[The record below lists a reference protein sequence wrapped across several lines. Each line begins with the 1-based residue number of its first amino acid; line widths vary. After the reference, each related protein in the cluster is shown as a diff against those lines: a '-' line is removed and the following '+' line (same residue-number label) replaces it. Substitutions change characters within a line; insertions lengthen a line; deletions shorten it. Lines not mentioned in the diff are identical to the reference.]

1 MGFPVFAR
9 RSVFFVQVE
18 WGACALS
25 DCFFADDKPD
35 LFVGKITLA
44 RDSRLVALVRATILR
59 LSHSMSAPSSGPYSV
74 PSKSL
79 PGNMVYPSTQG
90 GQSNLSHGGAS
101 LIRSPLSCR
110 EQPLQTPSTT
120 MIGSM
125 SLDHSGKLHRVLR
138 ETISLIQSR
147 RCQLCISNDEAFSC
161 VKYLDG

>member
-1 MGFPVFAR
+1 MKIDIPLRRMPLVERACLPNRIKSFVFYACTAMTFLKEVSVASPAASHSLESLVGFPVFAR

-25 DCFFADDKPD
+25 IFFFADDKPD

-90 GQSNLSHGGAS
+90 S
-101 LIRSPLSCR
+101 
-110 EQPLQTPSTT
+110 
-120 MIGSM
+120 
-125 SLDHSGKLHRVLR
+125 
-138 ETISLIQSR
+138 
-147 RCQLCISNDEAFSC
+147 
-161 VKYLDG
+161 